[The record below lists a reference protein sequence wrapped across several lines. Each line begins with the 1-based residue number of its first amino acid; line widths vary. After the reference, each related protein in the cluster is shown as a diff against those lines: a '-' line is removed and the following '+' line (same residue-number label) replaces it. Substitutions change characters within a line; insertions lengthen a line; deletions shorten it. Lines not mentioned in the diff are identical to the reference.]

1 MRVGIHVPQWGDLA
15 TRSGLVDIAQA
26 AEAVGID
33 SVWVADHIVFPLE
46 SRSVYPYRA
55 DGVPFTAEDGF
66 LEGLTSLAVLAGATE
81 RIRLGTSV
89 LVLPLREP
97 LTAAKTIATL
107 DVLSGGRTVL
117 AVGAGWWEE
126 EFAAV
131 GQRFSARGRRF
142 DEQLEILRRAWSEPS
157 FSHRGEF
164 YSFEALSCTP
174 LPIQKGG
181 PPLLIGGMG
190 AAAMRRAATLGDGWH
205 AVGGRIDTLA
215 EGWQTVKAAGSRT
228 DLRLSTSSGLHPDPD
243 RALDRLLALDRFG
256 VDDLVLNLDAPTV
269 PAFIEK
275 VVHLGSDLLPR
286 LRPSPAAGPE
296 PITEHGE
303 EEEL

>member
-15 TRSGLVDIAQA
+15 TRSSLVDVAQA
-26 AEAVGID
+26 AEAVGLD
-33 SVWVADHIVFPLE
+33 SVWVADHIVFPIE
-46 SRSVYPYRA
+46 SSSVYPYRA

-66 LEGLTSLAVLAGATE
+66 LDALTSLAVLAGATE

-117 AVGAGWWEE
+117 AVGAGWWRE
-126 EFAAV
+126 EFSAV
-131 GQRFSARGRRF
+131 GQRFAARGRRF
-142 DEQLEILRRAWSEPS
+142 DEQLGILRRAWSEPS
-157 FSHRGEF
+157 LSHQGEF
-164 YSFEALSCTP
+164 YSFESLSCTP

-190 AAAMRRAATLGDGWH
+190 PAAMRRAATIGDGWH

-215 EGWQTVKAAGSRT
+215 EGWRTVKAAGSRAN
-228 DLRLSTSSGLHPDPD
+228 LRLSTSSGLHPDPD
-243 RALDRLLALDRFG
+243 KALERLRALQHLG
-256 VDDLVLNLDAPTV
+256 VDDLVLNIDAPTV

-275 VVHLGSDLLPR
+275 VAHLGRDLLPR
-286 LRPSPAAGPE
+286 LRPSPAAE
-296 PITEHGE
+296 PDHTPQHGE
-303 EEEL
+303 EEES